1 MRGAYCTVP
10 PSAAILCCCLGPHR
24 RYVLAASGVD
34 FRTFLGTTMI
44 GIMPGTILYC
54 FIGTG
59 IQSIEDFVN
68 GKETGA
74 CLSHPPAARMI
85 VRRL

>member
-1 MRGAYCTVP
+1 
-10 PSAAILCCCLGPHR
+10 
-24 RYVLAASGVD
+24 
-34 FRTFLGTTMI
+34 MI